1 MELSIIS
8 LRRTFSQATYY
19 YLLYGAAFLVTLAL
33 CWFVIVS
40 GNQLQQLE
48 VRDYNIQRCNVVVKA
63 SGPVLRVLDAIYLE
77 DLDLLGSWC
86 QSPELARHFGSLEL
100 RSIHRDHF
108 DLRDLFES
116 RYDLVLAKSEMIS
129 RGDLAGTGSIDYELI
144 AQYPDYGCQ
153 LVSLHGTPELS
164 ATWMKG
170 KTLGL
175 LDDPNSVSAYQIP
188 KAALHRSGL
197 IDEPKII
204 YFRSHREMYKALFEG
219 RVDIIPALLSK
230 EGPDS
235 ALQLPPGLVLE
246 ETIPGPAWY
255 IHRELLQGP
264 AHCDLL
270 AAIEQLARNS
280 RLDYLRDLRIVR
292 RCDAQ

>member
-1 MELSIIS
+1 
-8 LRRTFSQATYY
+8 
-19 YLLYGAAFLVTLAL
+19 LYSAAFLVTLAL
-33 CWFVIVS
+33 CWLAIVS

-48 VRDYNIQRCNVVVKA
+48 VRDYNLRRCNFVA
-63 SGPVLRVLDAIYLE
+63 HPGGPVLRVLDALYME
-77 DLDLLGSWC
+77 ELDLLDTWC
-86 QSPELARHFGSLEL
+86 QSPELARHFGALEL
-100 RSIHRDHF
+100 RSVHRDHF

-116 RYDLVLAKSEMIS
+116 RYELVLAKSEMIS
-129 RGDLAGTGSIDYELI
+129 RGDQAGKNSIGYELI
-144 AQYPDYGCQ
+144 AHYPEYGCQ
-153 LVSLHGTPELS
+153 LVSLQGTPELT
-164 ATWMKG
+164 AVWMKG

-188 KAALHRSGL
+188 KAALHNSGL
-197 IDEPKII
+197 VDVPRII

-230 EGPDS
+230 EGPGS

-255 IHRELLQGP
+255 IHRELLQQP

-270 AAIEQLARNS
+270 AAIEQLAANS
-280 RLDYLRDLRIVR
+280 RLDYLRHLTIMRP
-292 RCDAQ
+292 CDAD

>member
-1 MELSIIS
+1 MRIFS

-19 YLLYGAAFLVTLAL
+19 YLLYGAAFLVTLPL

-48 VRDYNIQRCNVVVKA
+48 VRDYNLRRCDFVA
-63 SGPVLRVLDAIYLE
+63 HPGGPVLRVLDALYMDE
-77 DLDLLGSWC
+77 LDLLDTWC

-100 RSIHRDHF
+100 RSVHRDHF

-129 RGDLAGTGSIDYELI
+129 RGDQAGKNSIGYELI
-144 AQYPDYGCQ
+144 AQYPEYGCQ
-153 LVSLHGTPELS
+153 LVSLQGTPELT
-164 ATWMKG
+164 AVWMKG

-197 IDEPKII
+197 VDEPRII

-219 RVDIIPALLSK
+219 RVDIIPALLSE

-255 IHRELLQGP
+255 IHRDLLQEP

-270 AAIEQLARNS
+270 AAIERLAENS
-280 RLDYLRDLRIVR
+280 RLDYLRHLTIVR
-292 RCDAQ
+292 SCDAD

>member
-1 MELSIIS
+1 M
-8 LRRTFSQATYY
+8 YV
-19 YLLYGAAFLVTLAL
+19 AAFLIIGAL
-33 CWFVIVS
+33 CWFTIVS
-40 GNQLQQLE
+40 GYELRQLE
-48 VRDYNIQRCNVVVKA
+48 ARDYNLRHCDFVANPG
-63 SGPVLRVLDAIYLE
+63 GPVLRVLDAIYME
-77 DLDLLGSWC
+77 DMDLLSAWC
-86 QSPELARHFGSLEL
+86 QSPELARHFGSHEL
-100 RSIHRDHF
+100 RSVHRDHF

-129 RGDLAGTGSIDYELI
+129 RGDQAGKDSMGYELI
-144 AQYPDYGCQ
+144 AQYPEYGCQ
-153 LVSLHGTPELS
+153 LVSLQGTPELS
-164 ATWMKG
+164 AVWMKG

-175 LDDPNSVSAYQIP
+175 LDDPNSASAYQIP
-188 KAALHRSGL
+188 RAALQRSGL
-197 IDEPKII
+197 ADEPKIM
-204 YFRSHREMYKALFEG
+204 YFRSHREMYKALFER

-255 IHRELLQGP
+255 IHRQLLQKP

-280 RLDYLRDLRIVR
+280 RLDYLRNLRIVR
-292 RCDAQ
+292 SCDAD